1 MPLGISERKIERAYG
16 PMDLSGVY
24 KPILATAQKMFAD
37 EEKRMLESQK
47 QLATTSAELNKL
59 RAGVREADLPDI
71 TKMYN
76 QWAAIERQLANN
88 PNLIRKNPDLYGE
101 LKSQS
106 NTLYGNMLGTINESK
121 QQSKFEVDA
130 IKTISNPNNINKFRQ
145 NALTDYQSKVLR
157 TPISVLKTSRDNDL
171 TSYFNPM
178 IDGSKFYNAL
188 AQRVESTLR
197 NIELPGTEKDKF
209 GQVSM
214 IKLEKMPQQG
224 VLIETI
230 YDTLKGNSEGKTELF
245 AEQQLDMMKPEEKKA
260 IIDRYN
266 KFYQKDANGIGE
278 FSRYQLPEQKIID
291 FSAPKINK
299 TQEFVEL
306 MAAKEFISRLPVI
319 QQGKPSFP
327 SRAEELL
334 FAASLRK
341 KGEGQGQEP
350 QVGKINL
357 QPSFDVIAK
366 GGQAGIDKSIEVSDA
381 YNSIGFADTML
392 PFTSSK
398 FYKDKEQFSDAYN
411 RLLENAA
418 FKKALSKR
426 QDTKEQVN
434 EVAAEV
440 ADIMN
445 AENIKQGF
453 VNSDITA
460 DAVRT
465 GKILILFRLASDG
478 TVKPLSLNP
487 AGKNSIK
494 YIEPKLKLT
503 TQPAKGK
510 RQTAAGGLIEMSDV
524 SEAETFGL

>member
-37 EEKRMLESQK
+37 EERRVLESQK

-101 LKSQS
+101 LKNQS

-130 IKTISNPNNINKFRQ
+130 IKTMSNPNNINKFRQ

-171 TSYFNPM
+171 TSYFNPI

-266 KFYQKDANGIGE
+266 KFYQKDANGKGE

-306 MAAKEFISRLPVI
+306 MTAKEFISRLPVI
-319 QQGKPSFP
+319 QQGKPEFRSK
-327 SRAEELL
+327 AEELKFRESIRKVAGEKGEKETVTVDL
-334 FAASLRK
+334 FTPAVDIISKTTSKPQNIGKNVMLNEFSAELQDAALNKAKEIYDDAFINYDDLALNYNPAKKAITIHTRIDIKDGDDKVIKK
-341 KGEGQGQEP
+341 KG
-350 QVGKINL
+350 
-357 QPSFDVIAK
+357 DVI
-366 GGQAGIDKSIEVSDA
+366 GE
-381 YNSIGFADTML
+381 
-392 PFTSSK
+392 
-398 FYKDKEQFSDAYN
+398 
-411 RLLENAA
+411 
-418 FKKALSKR
+418 LS
-426 QDTKEQVN
+426 QTQL
-434 EVAAEV
+434 
-440 ADIMN
+440 
-445 AENIKQGF
+445 
-453 VNSDITA
+453 T
-460 DAVRT
+460 
-465 GKILILFRLASDG
+465 ILGD
-478 TVKPLSLNP
+478 KPLGVESVR
-487 AGKNSIK
+487 
-494 YIEPKLKLT
+494 
-503 TQPAKGK
+503 KGVSK
-510 RQTAAGGLIEMSDV
+510 AQQTKAVPRFNMK
-524 SEAETFGL
+524 

>member
-24 KPILATAQKMFAD
+24 KPILATAQKIYAD
-37 EEKRMLESQK
+37 EERRVLESQK

-130 IKTISNPNNINKFRQ
+130 IKTMSNPNNINKFRQ

-171 TSYFNPM
+171 TIYFNTM

-319 QQGKPSFP
+319 QQGKPEFASK
-327 SRAEELL
+327 AEEIL
-334 FAASLRK
+334 FRERNRKVSGDKKDEDTITVDLFGPAVEIISKTTSKPENKGKNVSLNSFSAEVQDEALNKAQGLYEDAIVNYDDLALNYNPRKNSLTIHTRVDIKDGDGNIKKK
-341 KGEGQGQEP
+341 KGE
-350 QVGKINL
+350 L
-357 QPSFDVIAK
+357 
-366 GGQAGIDKSIEVSDA
+366 
-381 YNSIGFADTML
+381 IG
-392 PFTSSK
+392 
-398 FYKDKEQFSDAYN
+398 E
-411 RLLENAA
+411 
-418 FKKALSKR
+418 LSQSQLNK
-426 QDTKEQVN
+426 
-434 EVAAEV
+434 
-440 ADIMN
+440 
-445 AENIKQGF
+445 
-453 VNSDITA
+453 TA
-460 DAVRT
+460 N
-465 GKILILFRLASDG
+465 
-478 TVKPLSLNP
+478 KPLGTPSVR
-487 AGKNSIK
+487 AGERKA
-494 YIEPKLKLT
+494 
-503 TQPAKGK
+503 Q
-510 RQTAAGGLIEMSDV
+510 QTKAVPRFNMK
-524 SEAETFGL
+524 

>member
-24 KPILATAQKMFAD
+24 KPILATAQKIYAD
-37 EEKRMLESQK
+37 EVKRIDEAKK

-59 RAGVREADLPDI
+59 RAGVREADLGDI
-71 TKMYN
+71 TRMYN
-76 QWAAIERQLANN
+76 RWADIERQLANN
-88 PNLIRKNPDLYGE
+88 PNLIRRNPDVYGE
-101 LKSQS
+101 LKNES
-106 NTLYGNMLGTINESK
+106 NTLYGNMLGVIKESK
-121 QQSKFEVDA
+121 QQSDYELSN
-130 IKTISNPNNINKFRQ
+130 IKLMSDPNNLNKFRED
-145 NALTDYQSKVLR
+145 ALSDYQSRVLR
-157 TPISVLKTSRDNDL
+157 TPISVLRTSRDNDI
-171 TSYFNPM
+171 TTYYNPI
-178 IDGSKFYNAL
+178 IDASKFYENFKKDAKGSL
-188 AQRVESTLR
+188 KDRD
-197 NIELPGTEKDKF
+197 IPGTTPDKF
-209 GQVSM
+209 GQLTPTLLKAMPNQDVLFEIARSD
-214 IKLEKMPQQG
+214 IKTYSNNKPHIL
-224 VLIETI
+224 
-230 YDTLKGNSEGKTELF
+230 
-245 AEQQLDMMKPEEKKA
+245 AEQQLELMPKEEKQS

-266 KFYQKDANGIGE
+266 QFYESGEYQKYG
-278 FSRYQLPEQKIID
+278 LPKERVFN

-299 TQEFVEL
+299 VQEFAEL
-306 MAAKEFISRLPVI
+306 MAAEQFLANKPTPQL
-319 QQGKPSFP
+319 GKPTFV

-334 FAASLRK
+334 FAASLKK
-341 KGEGQGQEP
+341 KGEGQSQEP

-357 QPSFDVIAK
+357 QPSFNIIAK
-366 GGQAGIDKSIEVSDA
+366 GGQDGINKSIEVSDA

-392 PFTSSK
+392 PFTSAK
-398 FYKDKEQFSDAYN
+398 FYKDKEQFNDAYN
-411 RLLENAA
+411 RLLENKS
-418 FKKALSKR
+418 FKRALSR
-426 QDTKEQVN
+426 DQNTKEEVI
-434 EVAAEV
+434 EVAKEV

-503 TQPAKGK
+503 TQPPKGK
-510 RQTAAGGLIEMSDV
+510 RQVAAGGLIEMSDV